1 EEALFSW
8 SDNGKNFSS
17 MGSPFIMAFQLIT
30 FQGVRLALFNYNTLG
45 KSGGYADFDNFTI
58 DEPRARGF
66 ERMIPVGKT
75 ITLTSGADGSLLAQ
89 DAGNISLVNI
99 ATNTNVATSKNVQF
113 KVVDLGKGRVAL
125 KTATGRFVSAAD
137 DGVSL
142 RDLAGKTPGD
152 SETFQ

>member
-1 EEALFSW
+1 
-8 SDNGKNFSS
+8 
-17 MGSPFIMAFQLIT
+17 
-30 FQGVRLALFNYNTLG
+30 
-45 KSGGYADFDNFTI
+45 
-58 DEPRARGF
+58 
-66 ERMIPVGKT
+66 
-75 ITLTSGADGSLLAQ
+75 
-89 DAGNISLVNI
+89 NISLVNI

-152 SETFQ
+152 SETFQWINLMRGDTMLMSLVNHRYLSTKPNNPGSVTVSATNPRPDRKDGACFKWKEVE